1 MAGSRLRRSFLLG
14 IQTTFLILLVVPI
27 LGFPQEKTA
36 RNTRPRSPRIQLAE
50 VVVEAEKAV
59 YEGKFEEAL
68 ELFSQ
73 AFSIAQ
79 KTRDEEGE
87 MDCLVQ
93 QGFLYWN
100 LGRMKESSEAFA
112 RALPIAERLQVPD
125 KQHTCSV
132 SLEIYDLYVQGKE
145 RRDSRD
151 YQTSIE
157 KFKRACD
164 LAKTIQGK
172 GQELK
177 CLRQWSL
184 NYWELKDFQEFF
196 LLNKRGLA
204 IAQEIK
210 HKQEEGRCLN
220 NIGLFYWQIDDYTEA
235 LSNYE
240 KALEIARSGHNLE
253 EENNCL
259 TNIAAIYMDLGNYD
273 RALEYSIQALDSDRK
288 LKDPANISKDLNN
301 IGTIFIKR
309 GTTSEQKE
317 SFRVALKYYNESFKI
332 ATAIKET
339 ATEIKVLNNI
349 GSVYS
354 YLGEYAKSL
363 DYFQSAL
370 KKAQQAQ
377 DAEEMSIILNN
388 IGIVYSHLGNFEES
402 TRYYQRVID
411 LASEIKGIKVL
422 WEAYFE
428 IANAYKNRNLLP
440 AALEN
445 YRKSISVIEN
455 IRSSI
460 NLEELRATY
469 LGTDKRIDAY
479 HNLIALF
486 IRLYKESHESRYA
499 ADAFRYLEKAKAR
512 AFLDSIEVS
521 KLDLSKGIG
530 QQLLNKETDLMNEI
544 SQLHTKLLV
553 PQLSQAQ
560 RDKIDQELARRE
572 EQLEALRREVR
583 EVSPAYANLR
593 FPRTLT
599 LQEAQSELL
608 DEETACFAYLLA
620 KEKSYGF
627 AITRKN
633 IKIFPLPGK
642 KEIQK
647 MVQEYLKAITDV
659 TNQDFG
665 LGHKLFEALIQPGLS
680 GRTRRLII
688 VPDDVLYFLP
698 FETLLSKDE
707 GRDWLVKDYTI
718 AYAPSLSS
726 LRELVVRKRANGR
739 KTAKDILAVGD
750 PSYGANE
757 VEPAAGSGS
766 GPLQESG
773 SPAEAKFFRLKFSGQ
788 EIDKISALFK
798 PGRRDTLLRDRAS
811 EENFKHQNLAD
822 YRIIHFATHAFIDDK
837 KPARSAIVLSLDQD
851 PKEDGFLQMRE
862 VFNLKLKADLVVL
875 SACQTGLGQLI
886 RGEGIEGLSRAFFY
900 AGASSV
906 LLSLWAVNDQ
916 ASYQLLE
923 RFYIH
928 LRSANPVMDSLR
940 QAKLEMID
948 SGVLAHPY
956 YWAGFVVAGNADTII
971 FHRSLNKWTLVTLS
985 LCAGLAILLLVI
997 KREKP
1002 ASSRP
1007 QKSLGRRS

>member
-1 MAGSRLRRSFLLG
+1 MAGSRLRRTLLSC
-14 IQTTFLILLVVPI
+14 IQTTILFLLIFPI
-27 LGFPQEKTA
+27 PSFPQGKTTKSTPA
-36 RNTRPRSPRIQLAE
+36 RTPRIQLVEILAE
-50 VVVEAEKAV
+50 TEKAV
-59 YEGKFEEAL
+59 SEGKFEEGL
-68 ELFSQ
+68 ELSSQ
-73 AFSIAQ
+73 ALSIAQ
-79 KTRDEEGE
+79 KTRDEESE
-87 MDCLVQ
+87 MDSLVQ
-93 QGFLYWN
+93 RGFLYWN

-112 RALPIAERLQVPD
+112 RALPIAERLGVAE
-125 KQHTCSV
+125 KKKACSV

-145 RRDSRD
+145 RRDSGD

-157 KFKRACD
+157 KFKRAVE
-164 LAKTIQGK
+164 LAKSIQGK

-177 CLRQWSL
+177 CLRQLSL
-184 NYWELKDFQEFF
+184 NYWELKDFQEFY

-210 HKQEEGRCLN
+210 HQQEEGRCLN
-220 NIGLFYWQIDDYTEA
+220 NIGLFYWQVDNYSEA
-235 LSNYE
+235 LRNYE
-240 KALEIARSGHNLE
+240 KALEIARSSNNLE

-259 TNIAAIYMDLGNYD
+259 TNIAAIYMDSGNYD

-288 LKDPANISKDLNN
+288 LMDPANISKDLNN
-301 IGTIFIKR
+301 IGVIYRRKGMISENKEDLY
-309 GTTSEQKE
+309 TS
-317 SFRVALKYYNESFKI
+317 LKYYREAMEI
-332 ATAIKET
+332 AERTKDTAI
-339 ATEIKVLNNI
+339 EIKVLNNI
-349 GSVYS
+349 GSIYS
-354 YLGEYAKSL
+354 HLGEYPKSL
-363 DYFQSAL
+363 DYFKLAL
-370 KKAQQAQ
+370 KKAQKAQ
-377 DAEEMSIILNN
+377 DMEEMSIILNN
-388 IGIVYSHLGNFEES
+388 IGIVYSHLGKFEES

-411 LASEIKGIKVL
+411 LASEIKGKKVL

-428 IANAYKNRNLLP
+428 IANAYKSRNLLP

-455 IRSSI
+455 IRSTL

-479 HNLIALF
+479 HNLIDLF
-486 IRLYKESHESRYA
+486 IRLYKESHESKYA
-499 ADAFRYLEKAKAR
+499 ADAFRTLEKAKAR

-521 KLDLSKGIG
+521 KLDLSKGIS

-560 RDKIDQELARRE
+560 RDQIDQELARRE
-572 EQLEALRREVR
+572 EQLESLRREVR

-608 DEETACFAYLLA
+608 DEETAFFAYLLA
-620 KEKSYGF
+620 KENSYGF
-627 AITRKN
+627 AITRKS

-647 MVQEYLKAITDV
+647 MVREYLKAVTDV
-659 TNQDFG
+659 TNQDFR
-665 LGHKLFEALIQPGLS
+665 LGHKLYETLIQPGLS

-707 GRDWLVKDYTI
+707 GRDWLIRDYII

-739 KTAKDILAVGD
+739 KAAKDILAVGD

-757 VEPAAGSGS
+757 VQPAAGSGS
-766 GPLQESG
+766 GPLPESG

-788 EIDKISALFK
+788 EIEKISALFK
-798 PGRRDTLLRDRAS
+798 PGRKETLLRDRAS

-822 YRIIHFATHAFIDDK
+822 YRIIHFATHAFIDDD

-906 LLSLWAVNDQ
+906 LLSLWAINDQ

-923 RFYIH
+923 RFYVH

-940 QAKLEMID
+940 QAKLELID

-956 YWAGFVVAGNADTII
+956 YWAGFVVAGDADTVI
-971 FHRSLNKWTLVTLS
+971 FPRSLNKWMLVTLS

-997 KREKP
+997 SREKP
-1002 ASSRP
+1002 SSSLP
-1007 QKSLGRRS
+1007 QKPSPRRS